1 MDSGF
6 KGFENTVQ
14 VKYDNSITLK
24 KKKEEEGAAALISVY
39 RVRTFSIKH

>member
-24 KKKEEEGAAALISVY
+24 KKKEEGAAALISVY